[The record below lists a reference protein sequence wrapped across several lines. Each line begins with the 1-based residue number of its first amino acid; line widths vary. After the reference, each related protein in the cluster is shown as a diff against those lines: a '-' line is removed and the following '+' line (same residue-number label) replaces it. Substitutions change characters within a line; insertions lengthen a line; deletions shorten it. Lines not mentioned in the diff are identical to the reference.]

1 MSNGVMTSEEKLF
14 QALGFFKDWSNFML
28 VTSSAALGWVAKTG
42 TGLVAKDAIV
52 ICLGLSVMFAVFTLG
67 LIPLVAEKIEPKTN
81 SIYEVKAEFRLLWL
95 WSGIKVS
102 LPLKAVCWPQ
112 HVLFIAGILIYA
124 FS

>member
-1 MSNGVMTSEEKLF
+1 MTNEEKLIG
-14 QALGFFKDWSNFML
+14 ALGFFKDWSNFML

-42 TGLVAKDAIV
+42 TQLPTKELIV

-67 LIPLVAEKIEPKTN
+67 LIPLVAEKIGPDTK
-81 SIYEVKAEFRLLWL
+81 SIYDIKAEFKVLWL
-95 WSGIKVS
+95 WSGFKLS